1 MCGVISPTAG
11 LLSKSFEGY
20 TIYEQESNEEN
31 WKEGQLEPEVA
42 LQSESD
48 VSLRDKLEAKENDE
62 LQSFEF
68 QRSGNRGRLSV
79 ENMAMDSSE
88 FSFGQVTPVSEFGAI
103 QASMSGEGTPE
114 LYTTSGMHV
123 PRSVSPSLLSLHGK
137 AVRVPTPIE
146 QDTDE
151 VKSMMDE
158 LHLHGTD
165 EAGDSCGTGNND
177 GNWVP
182 RRSPRLAQKRADS
195 NHRRPHATGEIQG
208 TIIFIQNCVSSKFRT
223 GQSRITRQG

>member
-20 TIYEQESNEEN
+20 TVYESDTKEEI

-42 LQSESD
+42 FQSESD
-48 VSLRDKLEAKENDE
+48 VSLGDTLEAKENDE
-62 LQSFEF
+62 LQSFQF
-68 QRSGNRGRLSV
+68 QRSGDRGRLSV
-79 ENMAMDSSE
+79 ENIAMDSSE

-103 QASMSGEGTPE
+103 QAPMSGGDTPE
-114 LYTTSGMHV
+114 LYITSGMHI

-137 AVRVPTPIE
+137 ATRVPTPIE

-151 VKSMMDE
+151 VKDMMDD
-158 LHLHGTD
+158 LNLHGTD
-165 EAGDSCGTGNND
+165 EGDDSCSTGPGKIG

-195 NHRRPHATGEIQG
+195 DHRSPHATGKIQG
-208 TIIFIQNCVSSKFRT
+208 TMNIN
-223 GQSRITRQG
+223 ITLHY